1 MASDQTHQAPGD
13 VEHRERGDVEHRDP
27 DVWRATAIG
36 GGHGLARTLAALTRV
51 VDEVSAVVTV
61 ADDGGSSGRLRR
73 DLDVLPPGDLRM
85 ALATLARDRELAELI
100 QYRFDRGELE
110 GHSLGNL
117 MIVALQ
123 ELSAGDPV
131 RGLDRLARLL
141 AVPGRVLPCSRV
153 PVDLHGRTAAATLT
167 GQACLTRTPGIE
179 QVWLEPSD
187 PPVTP
192 EAVGAIRD
200 ADLIV
205 LGPGSLFTSLLP
217 NLLVPG
223 IAAALSVRR
232 APAVFVANLREQ
244 PGETQDMTIT
254 DHLDVLERHVPGLT
268 LDAIVV
274 HEGAR
279 PSGGGLALE
288 AGGEDLAARVG
299 RVVRR
304 DLLDGRDGHDPASL
318 AGALSEVLDV

>member
-1 MASDQTHQAPGD
+1 MSADPRGRAPLP
-13 VEHRERGDVEHRDP
+13 VR
-27 DVWRATAIG
+27 RATAIG
-36 GGHGLARTLAALTRV
+36 GGHGLARSLAALQEI

-85 ALATLARDRELAELI
+85 ALATLARDRELAELV
-100 QYRFDRGELE
+100 QYRFDRGELS

-123 ELSAGDPV
+123 ELADGDPV
-131 RGLDRLARLL
+131 AGLDRLARLL

-153 PVDLHGRTAAATLT
+153 PVDLRGRTATGTVA
-167 GQACLTRTPGIE
+167 GQASLATTQGIE
-179 QVWLEPSD
+179 EVWLDPAD

-192 EAVGAIRD
+192 EAVAAIRD

-223 IAAALSVRR
+223 VAAALTVRR

-244 PGETQDMTIT
+244 PGETQGMRLP
-254 DHLDVLERHVPGLT
+254 DHLDVLERHVPDLR

-279 PSGGGLALE
+279 PSGGGAPLDGDEEELVAR
-288 AGGEDLAARVG
+288 AGRL
-299 RVVRR
+299 VRR
-304 DLLDGRDGHDPASL
+304 DLLDGRDGHDPAAL
-318 AGALSEVLDV
+318 AAALAEVLDG